1 MTTPATEVDELVILE
16 QLRATP
22 ALVQA
27 VAACSAADRG
37 NQKRLRVDFD
47 AALVR
52 AAVALH
58 EARQRAARR
67 LPEAGQLWL
76 TRVGVEQAT
85 AWPVAQYKARRFA
98 ECDRVADLCCGI
110 GSDTAA
116 LSQLSAVLA
125 VDRSPAMVKRA
136 EWNTAVLGESQ
147 RFSSAAADVTGRDWT
162 DWFVHADPDR
172 RAGRDRP
179 ARRLAAYQPGLAWLR
194 QLVATARGG
203 GIKLGPAS
211 DWPQQFGRT
220 GGCEVELMSLAG
232 ECREATLWFGP
243 LAGAMPRRA
252 TNVGTGETLAGDPTA
267 ASPRV
272 AAGLGAWLAE
282 PDPAVIRAGLVDLL
296 AEQQELARTAADE
309 EYLTGPTRPATSLAA
324 SFRIDE
330 VLPAGLKPLRQ
341 ALRRQPRQSY
351 EIKCRRLKVDVEAV
365 RRQLPVGDGPPA
377 VIIFCRVAGHG
388 RAILA
393 QRRPHPSEP

>member
-1 MTTPATEVDELVILE
+1 MLE
-16 QLRATP
+16 RLRATP
-22 ALVQA
+22 RLLEA
-27 VAACSAADRG
+27 VAACSEAERRS
-37 NQKRLRVDFD
+37 QKQLRMHFD
-47 AALVR
+47 AELVR

-58 EARQRAARR
+58 EARQRAAGRF
-67 LPEAGQLWL
+67 PEADRLWL
-76 TRVGVEQAT
+76 TRIGVEQAT
-85 AWPVAQYKARRFA
+85 AWPVARHKARRLA
-98 ECDRVADLCCGI
+98 GCGRVADLCCGV

-116 LSQLSAVLA
+116 LSQLADVLA
-125 VDRSPAMVKRA
+125 VDRSPTMLRRA
-136 EWNTAVLGESQ
+136 EWNTAVLGQ
-147 RFSSAAADVTGRDWT
+147 PRQFSGAVADVTGRAWT

-179 ARRLAAYQPGLAWLR
+179 VRRLADYQPGLAWLR

-220 GGCEVELMSLAG
+220 GGCEVELMSLSG
-232 ECREATLWFGP
+232 ECREATLWFGA
-243 LAGAMPRRA
+243 LAGTTPRRA
-252 TNVGTGETLAGDPTA
+252 TNVGSGETLAGDPTA
-267 ASPRV
+267 ATRRV
-272 AAGLGAWLAE
+272 AAGLGAFLVE

-296 AEQQELARTAADE
+296 AEQHELGRTAADE
-309 EYLTGPTRPATSLAA
+309 DYLTGPTLPATSLAA

-365 RRQLPVGDGPPA
+365 RRQLPLGDGSPA

-393 QRRPHPSEP
+393 QRGPHPSEP